1 MLPDSLQKFIDLFSA
16 LPSLGPRQATRLA
29 FYIIRQGR
37 GAVSELTHAI
47 AGLGG
52 LKPCAQCFF
61 PYNPQEVTLSS
72 AKGLASNNNLCPICS
87 NPERRQNVI
96 AIVEKETDLMSLEK
110 TKKFTGRYLILGE
123 ISKDGVL
130 ESEQKL
136 RLNNLKS
143 FIQKKF
149 KQAHSTHSTSSPQG
163 SSGQAGQ
170 AEEIIIA
177 LNPTTLGDMEAGLIV
192 QELKPLAKRIT
203 RLGRGLPTGGEIE
216 FADEDTLG
224 GALDN
229 RRQA

>member
-1 MLPDSLQKFIDLFSA
+1 
-16 LPSLGPRQATRLA
+16 
-29 FYIIRQGR
+29 
-37 GAVSELTHAI
+37 
-47 AGLGG
+47 
-52 LKPCAQCFF
+52 
-61 PYNPQEVTLSS
+61 
-72 AKGLASNNNLCPICS
+72 
-87 NPERRQNVI
+87 
-96 AIVEKETDLMSLEK
+96 
-110 TKKFTGRYLILGE
+110 
-123 ISKDGVL
+123 VL

-216 FADEDTLG
+216 FADDETLG
-224 GALDN
+224 SALEG
-229 RRQA
+229 RS